1 MRAKGFTLIEV
12 LIAVVLVGLAVAG
25 LVGANRAYTLANGFG
40 LDLTRAEL
48 LIEQIRELTMTLP
61 VVDPQTGTAIF
72 GRESGETLASLDDLD
87 DLDGCTF
94 DPPIDAA
101 GNTIPQ
107 MAGLAQVI
115 RVRNVNTSN
124 LDQETPPHCSP
135 FVRVTVQILRS
146 GRLIDSATWLRC
158 RY

>member
-1 MRAKGFTLIEV
+1 MQAKGFTLIEV

-25 LVGANRAYTLANGFG
+25 LVGANRAYTMANGFG
-40 LDLTRAEL
+40 LDLTKAEL
-48 LIEQIRELTMTLP
+48 LIEQIRELSMTLP
-61 VVDPQTGTAIF
+61 VVDPQTGTATF

-101 GNTIPQ
+101 RNPLPQ
-107 MAGLAQVI
+107 MAGLVQVI
-115 RVRNVNTSN
+115 RVRNVNQNN
-124 LDQETPPHCSP
+124 LDQEVHPHSSA
-135 FVRVTVQILRS
+135 FIRVTAQILKS
-146 GRLIDSATWLRC
+146 GRVIDSATWLRC